1 MTAAAGARW
10 ADLGIRTASSLV
22 LIPAVLLDVWYG
34 GVWFELFAAF
44 LGILIAHEWCVIAHP
59 KSSSQFAFHALA
71 AMSAAFLPGEAGLRP
86 ALFWIFAIA
95 ALAILFCALRGGE
108 KSFWRY
114 VGVPYA
120 ALPVLALVMLRDGGT
135 LGLLAIVLLMLIVWA
150 ADIFAYFAGRIIGG
164 PKLAPV
170 LSPKK
175 TWAGLFGAIAGA
187 MLITVIFVRGYG
199 ALSGTPEGQFA
210 VLPLV
215 ILAGMLAL
223 IEQAGDIFESAFK
236 RHYGVKDSG
245 TLIPGHGGVM
255 DRLDGLIFVAV
266 MAGAIGLLRAGSAS
280 PAYGLLV
287 W

>member
-1 MTAAAGARW
+1 MTVAAGSRW
-10 ADLGIRTASSLV
+10 ADLGIRTASSLI
-22 LIPAVLLDVWYG
+22 LIPAVLLDIWYG

-71 AMSAAFLPGEAGLRP
+71 ALCAAFLPEEAGLRP
-86 ALFWIFAIA
+86 ALFWIFAIW
-95 ALAILFCALRGGE
+95 ALAVVFCAFRDGE

-114 VGVPYA
+114 AGVPYA
-120 ALPVLALVMLRDGGT
+120 ALPVLALVMLRGGGT

-175 TWAGLFGAIAGA
+175 TWAGLMGAIGGA
-187 MLITVIFVRGYG
+187 VLIAFVFVRSYAG
-199 ALSGTPEGQFA
+199 LSGTPQGQFNA
-210 VLPLV
+210 WALMP
-215 ILAGMLAL
+215 LAGLLAL
-223 IEQAGDIFESAFK
+223 VEQAGDIFESAFK

-266 MAGAIGLLRAGSAS
+266 VAAVIGVMRAGEATPAQGLL
-280 PAYGLLV
+280 L